1 MKKIALFFGGPS
13 NEHEVSIMS
22 AKNVVKYFDYKKYRL
37 ILIYWSRK
45 NHRFYLIKNINKLSI
60 SQSNRLKIED
70 FSKLF
75 DIALPMTHGRYGEDG
90 VLQAILESQKIKYC
104 GCRVLS
110 SAVCM
115 DKAVFKNLLT
125 AQNIPQVKYH
135 IIDFQNDRQISL
147 ASIEKIIKRNF
158 SFPVYIKPANSGSS
172 VGITR
177 VEKMCQ
183 LATAVREAQRHDPKI
198 LIEQGLTN
206 PREIEMAVLGN
217 KQLLISRPGEL
228 RLVKDFYNY
237 DDKYKLGQAQ
247 LVIPTKLTSIQ
258 SKQIIKIV
266 EQVYRLTNCQ
276 GFARIDFFISKNNKI
291 YLNEI
296 NTLPG
301 FTDISM
307 YPKLMMN
314 QGMTYQ
320 QLINRII
327 KLAY

>member
-37 ILIYWSRK
+37 ILIYWSK
-45 NHRFYLIKNINKLSI
+45 KDWKFYLLKDINKLNQKKKI
-60 SQSNRLKIED
+60 NIED
-70 FSKLF
+70 FFKLF

-90 VLQAILESQKIKYC
+90 VLQAIFQSQKIKYC

-115 DKAVFKNLLT
+115 DKAVFKKLLT
-125 AQNIPQVKYH
+125 AHNIPQVKYH
-135 IIDFQNDRQISL
+135 IIDFQNNDKISL
-147 ASIEKIIKRNF
+147 DDIRKIIKKEF
-158 SFPVYIKPANSGSS
+158 VFPVFIKPANSGSS

-177 VEKMCQ
+177 VEKIDQ
-183 LATAVREAQRHDPKI
+183 LEMAIQEAKRHDSKI
-198 LIEQGLTN
+198 LIEQGLVNT
-206 PREIEMAVLGN
+206 REIEIAVLGN
-217 KQLLISRPGEL
+217 QELLISNPGEL
-228 RLVKDFYNY
+228 KLVKDFYNY
-237 DDKYKLGQAQ
+237 NDKYKLGQTQ
-247 LVIPTKLTSIQ
+247 LIIPTKLTSIQ
-258 SKQIIKIV
+258 LKQITKIA
-266 EQVYRLTNCQ
+266 EQAYRLADCQ
-276 GFARIDFFISKNNKI
+276 GFARIDFFIYKNNKI

-320 QLINRII
+320 QLINQII

>member
-22 AKNVVKYFDYKKYRL
+22 AKNVVKYFDYKKYHL
-37 ILIYWSRK
+37 VLIYWSKQDRQ
-45 NHRFYLIKNINKLSI
+45 FYLLKDI
-60 SQSNRLKIED
+60 NRLSQKKKINIED

-90 VLQAILESQKIKYC
+90 VLQAIFESQKIKYC

-125 AQNIPQVKYH
+125 AQNIPQVEYQV
-135 IIDFQNDRQISL
+135 IDFQNDKQISL
-147 ASIEKIIKRNF
+147 ANIEKIIRINF

-177 VEKMCQ
+177 VEKMNQ
-183 LATAVREAQRHDPKI
+183 LAAAVREAKRHDSKI
-198 LIEQGLTN
+198 LIEQGLIN

-217 KQLLISRPGEL
+217 EKLLISRPGEL

-237 DDKYKLGQAQ
+237 DDKYKLGQTQ
-247 LVIPTKLTSIQ
+247 LVIPTKLTAAQ
-258 SKQIIKIV
+258 SKQITKTA
-266 EQVYRLTNCQ
+266 EQVYRLANCQ
-276 GFARIDFFISKNNKI
+276 GFARIDFFISKNNKV

-327 KLAY
+327 QLAY